1 MHVQKFFVIDF
12 TASSKF
18 CRLSR
23 FINSSCYSNV
33 LGSQEIGSMGI
44 GAGFCMYDVIFI
56 YKAIENSAI
65 SSTAANRI
73 VVRLYT

>member
-12 TASSKF
+12 IASSKF
-18 CRLSR
+18 CSR

-56 YKAIENSAI
+56 YKAIENSF
-65 SSTAANRI
+65 TG
-73 VVRLYT
+73 